1 MFRRYRFLTATA
13 FLFLLYTGTTGAAV
27 SLSHFYQPDG
37 SRKITAENITA
48 LTGQFLGVPYRA
60 GQLIGSPQSPEILVA
75 DLNALDCFTFLDYTE
90 ALKRSPQKQDF
101 RNRLMHIRY
110 KNGEVSY
117 YQRRHFMSDWVSA
130 PQPVAQD
137 ITRQLSPDYRVTH
150 KILNQ
155 KKNGSRYIADLP
167 VTSRDI
173 AWLPV
178 TALTPAVFSQLQTG
192 DYIGIYSASPRLDV
206 SHAGVIIRTPAGLFL
221 RNASSKRN
229 EQRVIDSPLPEYLHN
244 KKGIVVYRSAFTP

>member
-1 MFRRYRFLTATA
+1 MFRRYRFCTITA
-13 FLFLLYTGTTGAAV
+13 FLFFLHTGTAGAVV

-37 SRKITAENITA
+37 SRKIAPDNITA
-48 LTGQFLGVPYRA
+48 LTGQFLGAPYRA
-60 GQLIGSPQSPEILVA
+60 GRLIGSPESPEILVA

-90 ALKRSPQKQDF
+90 ALKRSPLKQDF

-110 KNGEVSY
+110 KNGEVNY
-117 YQRRHFMSDWVSA
+117 YQRRHFLSDWVSE

-150 KILNQ
+150 KMLNQ
-155 KKNGSRYIADLP
+155 KKNGARYIADLP
-167 VTSRDI
+167 VISRDI

-178 TALTPAVFSQLQTG
+178 SVLTPSVLSQLQTG
-192 DYIGIYSASPRLDV
+192 DYIGIYSDRPGLDV
-206 SHAGVIIRTPAGLFL
+206 SHAGVIIRTPDGLFL

-229 EQRVIDSPLPEYLHN
+229 EQRIIDSPLQGYLHN
-244 KKGIVVYRSAFTP
+244 KAGIVVYRSAFTP